1 MGDAT
6 RPASEPAA
14 RIGTRGTPLAPG
26 LRAALGL
33 PKDLLWQR
41 FVYRMRSAFFRTP
54 LYAVTLPRRG
64 VGSVAETGAD
74 PWPGNVQRGAAIAQG
89 EFPFAGQP
97 IRAPAPLWAPVGATP
112 AWQEEMHGFD
122 WLRDLRALGGDSGRR
137 AARELVG
144 RWMDDN
150 TRWSALAWRPDV
162 IGRRLASWI
171 GQHDFYG
178 ATADAPFR
186 SRLLVSA
193 GQQARHLARVLPA
206 GLSGSALILALKGLV
221 LAGLALPRGQAWL
234 ARGRA
239 LLERELARQILA
251 DGGHVERSPAAH
263 LAVLRHLIDLRT
275 AFNARGQRPPAGLQA
290 AIDGMTPILRLF
302 QHGDGGLALFN
313 DSNEEEGWQVDMVLT
328 RANGK
333 AKPLLQAPQSG
344 FQRLVA
350 NRTLVVVDSGA
361 PPAPGFDRHAHAGTL
376 SFELSVGRERMIVN
390 CGAHPGNPEWRMA
403 QRMTAAHSTAV
414 IDDTNSSVL
423 LAEGGLARR
432 PANVVCRRE
441 ESEGNTWIDMSHDG
455 YAGTLGRTHR
465 RRLYLAAGG
474 EELRGEDGF
483 LGSGGRRF
491 AVRFHLHP
499 QVQASVAQN
508 AQAAILR
515 LPSGVG
521 WRLRTA
527 GAQVSLEESIYLG
540 RAGEIRRSQQVVIAG
555 ALAPG
560 DTVVK
565 WALARETRKK

>member
-1 MGDAT
+1 MADQAA
-6 RPASEPAA
+6 PAGEPAA
-14 RIGTRGTPLAPG
+14 KLGMRGTPLAPG
-26 LRAALGL
+26 LRAALGM

-41 FVYRMRSAFFRTP
+41 FVYRMRSAFFGTP
-54 LYAVTLPRRG
+54 IYAVTLPRRG
-64 VGSVAETGAD
+64 VGSVAETGPD
-74 PWPGNVQRGAAIAQG
+74 PWPGNAQRGAAILQV
-89 EFPFAGQP
+89 EFPFAGQS
-97 IRAPAPLWAPVGATP
+97 IRTPAPLWMPVGAST

-122 WLRDLRALGGDSGRR
+122 WLRDLRAVGGDAGRR

-150 TRWSALAWRPDV
+150 TRWSALAWRPDI

-186 SRLLVSA
+186 SRLLVSG

-206 GLSGSALILALKGLV
+206 GISGGALLVAIKGLI
-221 LAGLALPRGQAWL
+221 LAGLALPRGQSWL
-234 ARGRA
+234 TRGRV
-239 LLERELARQILA
+239 LLERELPRQILA

-263 LAVLRHLIDLRT
+263 MAMLRHLIDLRA
-275 AFNARGQRPPAGLQA
+275 AFNARGQRLPAGLQA

-313 DSNEEEGWQVDMVLT
+313 DSNEDEGWRVDMVLT

-333 AKPLLQAPQSG
+333 AKPLLQAPQTG

-350 NRTLVVVDSGA
+350 NRTLVIVDSGA

-376 SFELSVGRERMIVN
+376 SFEMSVGRERMIVN
-390 CGAHPGNPEWRMA
+390 CGAHPGHSDWRMA

-423 LAEGGLARR
+423 RPESGLARR
-432 PANVVCRRE
+432 PDNVVCRRE
-441 ESEGNTWIDMSHDG
+441 ETEGNIWLDISHDG
-455 YAGTLGRTHR
+455 YLAPFGRLHR

-474 EELRGEDGF
+474 EELRGEDRF
-483 LGSGGRRF
+483 SGAGGKRF

-499 QVQASVAQN
+499 QVQVSLSQN

-527 GAQVSLEESIYLG
+527 GTEVSLEESVYLG

-555 ALAPG
+555 PLAPG
-560 DTVVK
+560 EAIVK
-565 WALARETRKK
+565 WALAREAKKK